1 MASYLVILFLIG
13 IDGAGVS
20 FDRNVSKASI
30 LNKFLP
36 MMERTNADNPSIF
49 KIICDKFSNYKVA
62 AFASWEKIITGMI
75 KSEIV
80 MRHIYGSN
88 SYEYYDKLALTDN
101 YVSSI
106 VDDII
111 NHIENPLIIQYH
123 GGLGKGHDGGSDE
136 EKNVFIGWNHD
147 LKEKSVNINSNMC

>member
-36 MMERTNADNPSIF
+36 MMDRTNADNPSIF

-80 MRHIYGSN
+80 MT
-88 SYEYYDKLALTDN
+88 LTDN

-111 NHIENPLIIQYH
+111 NHIENLLIIQYH